1 MEPMVV
7 LTMTRSEFDKLATG
21 WFVSQQL
28 AGHCS
33 CETCTSVNELLAD
46 AMEELMAFDEMVAE
60 MEAIEDILDYLKS
73 DPTLNRLML
82 MNSHPQYL
90 IQP

>member
-46 AMEELMAFDEMVAE
+46 AMEELMAFEMNSHPKMVAE

-82 MNSHPQYL
+82 QYL